1 MENSTPSQSGLSP
14 RWLIGLI
21 LLTLG
26 SMAGYWYY
34 NQPAAS
40 EDTKFAF
47 ASNHYFEDP
56 DVFFGGQGLRYEMV
70 KTDPRMLKVYVPVK
84 DLDAPRYLLAE
95 DGELDYLGFVK
106 KGQLFVPLQ
115 LFQIHNDRPG
125 PQDAPVSDCK
135 TYLQV
140 AAQTDTILVEVDD
153 KYVLRGTKVGPDM
166 YAIPFC
172 ETTREH
178 HFKTLGLY
186 GQTAM
191 KGQAPATYSTLGLV
205 PGSSSD
211 VRYQLRGSGDTL
223 RMAGLLRP
231 GMYSSTSPVQA
242 ELLEDKNSVS
252 LTDVVLTLPR
262 QVASPWVYLNDKR
275 FSDFK
280 LNSARNQVRFQVKT
294 SDQLLRIRVG
304 DATCECSASG
314 YPRRSTLELAGFC
327 DCRDMQV
334 NVNLDPG
341 LDRYR
346 SKIRIYIDGQLS
358 DLRLPA
364 AGQPMVFQVRKTG
377 RDQFVELKLVMVDD
391 TGRTGLMDVC
401 SFTVPSEATS
411 STLNPSCHCSECP
424 ANIKV
429 SGK

>member
-1 MENSTPSQSGLSP
+1 MENNTPSQSGLSP
-14 RWLIGLI
+14 RWLIALI

-34 NQPAAS
+34 NQPS
-40 EDTKFAF
+40 TTEDTKFAF

-56 DVFFGGQGLRYEMV
+56 DVFFGGKGLRYEIL
-70 KTDPRMLKVYVPVK
+70 KNDPRMLKVYVPLK

-95 DGELDYLGFVK
+95 DGELDFLGFVK
-106 KGQLFVPLQ
+106 KDQLFIPLQ

-125 PQDAPVSDCK
+125 PQNAPVSDCK

-153 KYVLRGTKVGPDM
+153 KYVLRGTKVGPDL

-186 GQTAM
+186 GQMAL
-191 KGQAPATYSTLGLV
+191 KGQAPATYSTLGLG
-205 PGSSSD
+205 PGSSD
-211 VRYQLRGSGDTL
+211 FRYRLRGSGDTI
-223 RMAGLLRP
+223 RMSGLMTP
-231 GMYSSTSPVQA
+231 GMYSSATATQA
-242 ELLEDKNSVS
+242 ELLQEKRDIGV
-252 LTDVVLTLPR
+252 TEVTLTLPR
-262 QVASPWVYLNDKR
+262 QVTSPWVYLNDRR
-275 FSDFK
+275 FTDFK
-280 LNSARNQVRFQVKT
+280 LNSARNQLRFQVKT
-294 SDQLLRIRVG
+294 SDQLLKIRVG

-314 YPRRSTLELAGFC
+314 YPRRNTLELAGFC
-327 DCRDMQV
+327 ECRDVLV

-358 DLRLPA
+358 DLRLPPV
-364 AGQPMVFQVRKTG
+364 GQPMVFQVRKTG
-377 RDQFVELKLVMVDD
+377 QDQFVALKLVMVDD

-401 SFTVPSEATS
+401 SFTVPTETTTS
-411 STLNPSCHCSECP
+411 TISPACHCAECP